1 MKKVLFLTISLM
13 SAINLFAQNV
23 GIGTNTPD
31 ASAKL
36 DVVDSNRGLLIP
48 RVALTATNASG
59 PVTSPATSLLVY
71 NTATAGTPPN
81 NVWPGYY
88 YWDGAQWVR
97 LSNNQEAWQLLG
109 NAGTVDGTHFLG
121 TTDAVPMNFRVD
133 NQKAGRI
140 GHTGD
145 GSTFLGY
152 QAGNND
158 DYSDNRNTYVGYQS
172 GFSTTTGFW
181 NTAVGYGSLYTN
193 STGVANTVFGY
204 EALFSNSTGTK
215 NTAFGFRSSYN
226 NTTGENNVAYGF
238 GSLYTNTT
246 GNNNTALG
254 YSAVYHNSIGTE
266 NTGVGYMSLF
276 NNTTASRNIAIGHM
290 ALFTQSF
297 NNGGTAWNSDNVA
310 IGFEALYSNQP
321 TANNNGNQNTAI
333 GTGALRANS
342 VGNFNSA
349 LGAYAL
355 YNNTTGVGNTA
366 VGQSALVGNTTGNY
380 NTAVGQ
386 ATLVNNTSGSYN
398 VAIGQSALLQNTTG
412 SFNVAVGQVALH
424 NNTSG
429 DFNIAIGQAA
439 LFSNTTGNQ
448 NIAIGQAALNQNISG
463 VDNTALG
470 QSALLNNVTG
480 NRNSA
485 FGQTALNK
493 NLGNQNTAVGAST
506 AYENTTGNDNTAI
519 GQASLRENQT
529 GSENV
534 AIGQA
539 AGFGLAGVNFNQCTF
554 VGSKSSPTVNRTNV
568 TMLGYGI
575 GDAQCTGDN
584 QVLLGN
590 TAITQIRAQ
599 VNSITTYSDKRFK
612 FNIQEDVPG
621 LDFINRLK
629 PVTYNQNPEILH
641 QIWGT
646 PDSLAKKI
654 DHSEIKQKRFIGFIA
669 QEVDKAAKECNW
681 NFPGI
686 DIPQNENQVYS
697 LRYGDFIMPLVKSVQ
712 ELSSE
717 NQKLKAENALL
728 KAKLEEQQKQIDAIN
743 AFLGI
748 KAQK

>member
-1 MKKVLFLTISLM
+1 MKNILFYSVTLLFG
-13 SAINLFAQNV
+13 ANLLAQNV
-23 GIGTNTPD
+23 GIGTSTPD
-31 ASAKL
+31 PSAKL
-36 DVVDSNRGLLIP
+36 DVVDANRGLLIP
-48 RVALTATNASG
+48 RVALNATNDG
-59 PVTSPATSLLVY
+59 TNPVTNPATSLLVY
-71 NTATAGTPPN
+71 NTAIAGTAPN
-81 NVWPGYY
+81 NVWPGFY
-88 YWDGAQWVR
+88 YWNGTKWVR

-121 TTDAVPMNFRVD
+121 TTDAVPMNFRVND
-133 NQKAGRI
+133 QKAGRI
-140 GHTGD
+140 GLTGD

-172 GFSTTTGFW
+172 GFST
-181 NTAVGYGSLYTN
+181 
-193 STGVANTVFGY
+193 
-204 EALFSNSTGTK
+204 
-215 NTAFGFRSSYN
+215 
-226 NTTGENNVAYGF
+226 
-238 GSLYTNTT
+238 TT

-310 IGFEALYSNQP
+310 IGYQALYSNQP

-342 VGNFNSA
+342 IGNFNSA

-366 VGQSALVGNTTGNY
+366 VGQSALVGNTTGSN
-380 NTAVGQ
+380 NVAVGQ
-386 ATLVNNTSGSYN
+386 ATLVNNSSGSYN
-398 VAIGQSALLQNTTG
+398 VAIGQSALLNNTTG

-424 NNTSG
+424 NNTTG
-429 DFNIAIGQAA
+429 DFNIAIGQSA

-448 NIAIGQAALNQNISG
+448 NIAIGQSALNQNTSG

-493 NLGNQNTAVGAST
+493 NKGNQNTAVGASA

-539 AGFGLAGVNFNQCTF
+539 AGVGLAGVNFNQCTF

-575 GDAQCTGDN
+575 GNGQCTGDN

-590 TAITQIRAQ
+590 MAITQIRAQ
-599 VNSITTYSDKRFK
+599 VTGITAYSDKRFK

-646 PDSLAKKI
+646 PDSLVKKI
-654 DHSEIKQKRFIGFIA
+654 DHSEVKQKRFIGFIA

-697 LRYGDFIMPLVKSVQ
+697 LRYVDFIMPLVKSVQ

-728 KAKLEEQQKQIDAIN
+728 KAKLDEQQKQIEEIQAEIN
-743 AFLGI
+743 R
-748 KAQK
+748 QKEK

>member
-1 MKKVLFLTISLM
+1 MKKVLVIVYYLSFL
-13 SAINLFAQNV
+13 SAVNLLAQNV

-36 DVVDSNRGLLIP
+36 DIVDANRGLLIP
-48 RVALTATNASG
+48 RVNLTATNAHG
-59 PVTSPATSLLVY
+59 PVTNPAMSLLVY
-71 NTATAGTPPN
+71 NLATAGTAPY

-109 NAGTVDGTHFLG
+109 NAGTLDGTHFLG
-121 TTDAVPMNFRVD
+121 TTDAVPMNFRVND
-133 NQKAGRI
+133 QKAGRI
-140 GHTGD
+140 GLTGD

-158 DYSDNRNTYVGYQS
+158 DYSDNQNTYVGYQS
-172 GFSTTTGFW
+172 GFSTTTGFR
-181 NTAVGYGSLYTN
+181 NTAVGY
-193 STGVANTVFGY
+193 
-204 EALFSNSTGTK
+204 
-215 NTAFGFRSSYN
+215 R
-226 NTTGENNVAYGF
+226 
-238 GSLYTNTT
+238 SLYTNTT

-276 NNTTASRNIAIGHM
+276 NNTTASRNIAIGHR

-310 IGFEALYSNQP
+310 IGFEALFSNQP

-366 VGQSALVGNTTGNY
+366 VGQSALVGNTIGNY

-386 ATLVNNTSGSYN
+386 STLVNNSSGSYN
-398 VAIGQSALLQNTTG
+398 VAIGQSALLNNTTG

-424 NNTSG
+424 NNTTG
-429 DFNIAIGQAA
+429 NHNIAIGQSA

-448 NIAIGQAALNQNISG
+448 NIAIGQSALNKNTSG
-463 VDNTALG
+463 IDNTALG
-470 QSALLNNVTG
+470 QSALFENVSG
-480 NRNSA
+480 DRNSA
-485 FGQTALNK
+485 FGQTALHK
-493 NLGNQNTAVGAST
+493 NLGNQNTAVGASA

-519 GQASLRENQT
+519 GQASLRYNQT
-529 GSENV
+529 GSDNV

-539 AGFGLAGVNFNQCTF
+539 AGVGSLNVNFNQCTF
-554 VGSKSSPTVNRTNV
+554 VGSKSFPTVNRTNV

-575 GDAQCTGDN
+575 TNSECTDDN

-590 TAITQIRAQ
+590 TAITEIRAQ
-599 VNSITTYSDKRFK
+599 VGSITTYSDKRFK

-646 PDSLAKKI
+646 PDSLVKKI

-697 LRYGDFIMPLVKSVQ
+697 LRYVDFIMPLVKSVQ

-728 KAKLEEQQKQIDAIN
+728 KAKLDEQQKQIEEIQAEIN
-743 AFLGI
+743 R
-748 KAQK
+748 QKEK